1 MTEENSTEENSEGA
15 FDKVK
20 KGFKKVV
27 GGSAEVV
34 EGTAQG
40 VKEAVED
47 TKEGVED
54 TPDGVEKTARKREYN
69 EAGEELEDAE
79 DKVKAGAK
87 AVANKLE
94 DPDKDIDSEYQKEK
108 TEEKWTRISPINF
121 YAQITEID
129 LIFYQVCVLE
139 ML

>member
-54 TPDGVEKTARKREYN
+54 TPDGVEKTARKEN
-69 EAGEELEDAE
+69 IMKQG
-79 DKVKAGAK
+79 KNWKM
-87 AVANKLE
+87 
-94 DPDKDIDSEYQKEK
+94 QKTRLK
-108 TEEKWTRISPINF
+108 RAQKQLQTNSKILTRI
-121 YAQITEID
+121 
-129 LIFYQVCVLE
+129 
-139 ML
+139 